1 MLFRSGNLIDKD
13 SFGYV
18 VSGEGKAKVE
28 QGKMNTDISITN
40 TKKSRSGGSGDSGDK
55 KDSDGSDKKSN
66 GVKTGD
72 NTPIVFYIGIL
83 AAALAVILV
92 LVGNRYLKGRK
103 RHE

>member
-1 MLFRSGNLIDKD
+1 MRKLGKVTA
-13 SFGYV
+13 V
-18 VSGEGKAKVE
+18 VMAAALAMSMGAC
-28 QGKMNTDISITN
+28 
-40 TKKSRSGGSGDSGDK
+40 GGSGDSGDK